1 MAVSK
6 VVYAG
11 ETLVDLTSDTVTENA
26 LRQGYTAHDKAGNP
40 VTGTYAPVLQT
51 KSATPGTSSQ
61 TITPDAGYDGL
72 SSVTVSGDA
81 NLQPGNIKSGVSI
94 FGVTGTLPEGAQ
106 VASGTMNGPSQTFTL
121 NPGFKAKNLFC
132 CFNHGNIYGTSSFRP
147 YVGYICWMQDND
159 VNIMQTNTYA
169 GWPRYDTATITT
181 DDETVTVSVGNY
193 SYNGRSTSLYWLATS

>member
-1 MAVSK
+1 MAISK

-40 VTGTYAPVLQT
+40 VVGTYAPVLQA
-51 KSATPGTSSQ
+51 KSAMPGTSAQ

-94 FGVTGTLPEGAQ
+94 FGVLGSLPEGAQ
-106 VASGTMNGPSQTFTL
+106 VASGRIEVPS
-121 NPGFKAKNLFC
+121 
-132 CFNHGNIYGTSSFRP
+132 TSRSLTIP
-147 YVGYICWMQDND
+147 
-159 VNIMQTNTYA
+159 VNIDPEIVVVVVDAPDSRISYVDTLVYSKSTPLNVCFYGAQYTSDEINKHRNEISVSLDGGSVKISGA
-169 GWPRYDTATITT
+169 GFR
-181 DDETVTVSVGNY
+181 Y
-193 SYNGRSTSLYWLATS
+193 SYTWVVVG

>member
-1 MAVSK
+1 MAISK

-40 VTGTYAPVLQT
+40 VVGTYAPVLQA
-51 KSATPGTSSQ
+51 KSAMPGTSAQ

-106 VASGTMNGPSQTFTL
+106 VASGMVYAGGGTFTIT
-121 NPGFKAKNLFC
+121 PGFVVKKLAFVGIARGSDFIVLGINDGQ
-132 CFNHGNIYGTSSFRP
+132 GNKYSGFTASRGVTKSSFTM
-147 YVGYICWMQDND
+147 VSDEEK
-159 VNIMQTNTYA
+159 T
-169 GWPRYDTATITT
+169 TIGAYGSL
-181 DDETVTVSVGNY
+181 DFA
-193 SYNGRSTSLYWLATS
+193 STINWIATSE

>member
-1 MAVSK
+1 MAISK

-40 VTGTYAPVLQT
+40 VVGTYAPVLQA
-51 KSATPGTSSQ
+51 KSAMPGTSAQ

-94 FGVTGTLPEGAQ
+94 FGVLGSLPEGAQ
-106 VASGTMNGPSQTFTL
+106 VASGTTNGSRKTL
-121 NPGFKAKNLFC
+121 TITPGFVVKRLAFVAASMYINTVVSGLNDGQGYSK
-132 CFNHGNIYGTSSFRP
+132 CFSTGNNSLVLSNDMEVTSD
-147 YVGYICWMQDND
+147 I
-159 VNIMQTNTYA
+159 TKT
-169 GWPRYDTATITT
+169 TITISGNGNFNT
-181 DDETVTVSVGNY
+181 IVRWIAVSE
-193 SYNGRSTSLYWLATS
+193 

>member
-1 MAVSK
+1 MAVNK

-11 ETLVDLTSDTVTENA
+11 QTLVDLTSDTVTENA

-51 KSATPGTSSQ
+51 KSATPGTSAQ

-81 NLQPGNIKSGVSI
+81 NLQPANIKSGVSI

-106 VASGTMNGPSQTFTL
+106 VASGTVYAGGGTFTIT
-121 NPGFKAKNLFC
+121 PGFVVKKLAFVGISRGSSYVVLGIDDGQ
-132 CFNHGNIYGTSSFRP
+132 GNKYSGYTGNDIGVTKGSFSM
-147 YVGYICWMQDND
+147 VSDEGKI
-159 VNIMQTNTYA
+159 
-169 GWPRYDTATITT
+169 TIGA
-181 DDETVTVSVGNY
+181 SG
-193 SYNGRSTSLYWLATS
+193 SLRFASTINWIATSE

>member
-11 ETLVDLTSDTVTENA
+11 ETLVDLTSDTVTANA
-26 LRQGYTAHDKAGNP
+26 LKEGYTAHDKAGNP

-51 KSATPGTSSQ
+51 KSAMPGTSAQ

-94 FGVTGTLPEGAQ
+94 FGVLGSLPEGAQ
-106 VASGTMNGPSQTFTL
+106 VASGRIEVPS
-121 NPGFKAKNLFC
+121 
-132 CFNHGNIYGTSSFRP
+132 TSSSLTIP
-147 YVGYICWMQDND
+147 
-159 VNIMQTNTYA
+159 VNIDPEIVVVVVDAPDSRISYVDTLVYSKSTPLNVCFYGAQHTSDEIHKVINQISISLSGGSVEISGA
-169 GWPRYDTATITT
+169 GFR
-181 DDETVTVSVGNY
+181 Y
-193 SYNGRSTSLYWLATS
+193 SYTWVVVG

>member
-94 FGVTGTLPEGAQ
+94 FGVLGSLPEGAQ
-106 VASGTMNGPSQTFTL
+106 VASGRIEVSRASGSLTIPVNIDPEIIVVVVDTPDSRRDYVDTL
-121 NPGFKAKNLFC
+121 VYSKSMSLNV
-132 CFNHGNIYGTSSFRP
+132 CFYGAQYSSDEIKKYRNKISVSLDGGSVKISGASFRNS
-147 YVGYICWMQDND
+147 YTWV
-159 VNIMQTNTYA
+159 VA
-169 GWPRYDTATITT
+169 G
-181 DDETVTVSVGNY
+181 
-193 SYNGRSTSLYWLATS
+193 

>member
-1 MAVSK
+1 MAVNK

-11 ETLVDLTSDTVTENA
+11 QTLVDLTSDTVTADVLKE
-26 LRQGYTAHDKAGNP
+26 GYTAHDKAGNP

-51 KSATPGTSSQ
+51 KNATPGTSAQ

-106 VASGTMNGPSQTFTL
+106 IASGTVSTGGRTFTIT
-121 NPGFKAKNLFC
+121 PGFLVKKLAF
-132 CFNHGNIYGTSSFRP
+132 
-147 YVGYICWMQDND
+147 
-159 VNIMQTNTYA
+159 QTYDSDGAMGIISGIYA
-169 GWPRYDTATITT
+169 GQ
-181 DDETVTVSVGNY
+181 EN
-193 SYNGRSTSLYWLATS
+193 SYYILSSSTGVMTGELNIAENDGTKVVIKAPGSNRFVPPIIWIASSE